1 MILTI
6 NYIIDRFKDYA
17 DKHANIN
24 DFVFGNFQ
32 DSENRQYP
40 LLNVRLEAPSYIVQ
54 GDRSLTPQVS
64 LTFRIID
71 RIITIENDE
80 NGYRSTNET
89 EIYSDN
95 YQYMIDTLHYIKSTL
110 SPELGLNVRNEDLVT
125 LDPIEQTNEDDTCG
139 WEADMLFT
147 TKYLNCDIPGISGG
161 SSPNTIPTISNN
173 YITCATLGTCQTIID
188 IENTL
193 SNIVNNNDYTTTAT
207 LNGNVIEFDRTDTQ
221 NAYSVDLTPIINGG
235 GSSFTCAD
243 LPSCQTI
250 IDIETSISTNQTDI
264 TNLQTDVST
273 NQTDITNIQSQVNSL
288 PTSNDYTNTATLN
301 GNVIEFDRTD
311 TLNAYSVDLT
321 SIIGG
326 PDQYVNSTFL
336 LSSFNPTFGNN
347 YRKTLRLVRFDT
359 FGGSVNMDL
368 DLADL
373 ETTIDIQTQNLAND
387 NQTDI
392 SNLQND
398 VSTNANDMRTY
409 DILNISSD
417 YTLQDTDNFKLI
429 IVDST
434 SPVTITVDGIGFSG
448 VGRFTELLR
457 NGTGSVTIQGING
470 ALIKSPSGSTPSLTS
485 QYSACTIV
493 ETSSSSFNIIGD
505 VS

>member
-17 DKHANIN
+17 DRHANIN
-24 DFVFGNFQ
+24 DFVFGNSS

-273 NQTDITNIQSQVNSL
+273 NETDITNLQSQVNSL
-288 PTSNDYTNTATLN
+288 PTSNDYTISAAVS
-301 GNVIEFDRTD
+301 GNSIVFDRTD
-311 TLNAYSVDLT
+311 TTSAYSVDLS

-326 PDQYVNSTFL
+326 TDTYVDSTDL
-336 LSSFNPTFGNN
+336 LFSFNPIFGGN
-347 YRKTLRLVRFDT
+347 YRKTLRLTRND
-359 FGGSVNMDL
+359 SADIDL

-373 ETTIDIQTQNLAND
+373 ITTIDIQTNVLAND

-398 VSTNANDMRTY
+398 VSTNTNDMRTY

-429 IVDST
+429 IVDSA
-434 SPVTITVDGIGFSG
+434 SPVTITINGLDDFPNIGEY
-448 VGRFTELLR
+448 TEVIR
-457 NGTGSVTIQGING
+457 QGTGSVTFTSVNGLTINSIG
-470 ALIKSPSGSTPSLTS
+470 LSLTDQYSGCSLIK
-485 QYSACTIV
+485 
-493 ETSSSSFNIIGD
+493 TSSGVYNIIGD
-505 VS
+505 LI